1 MINYSRQNVN
11 SKDIKSVVET
21 LKSPWLTSG
30 PKIEEFQKKISK
42 ITGSKYSVSTNSAT
56 SALHLSCLSLGL
68 KKNDHLWTSSN
79 TFVASANCGLYCGAK
94 ISLVDI
100 DKDNYNINI
109 PLLEKK
115 LILAKK
121 KINYQKY

>member
-11 SKDIKSVVET
+11 LKDVKSVVKT

-68 KKNDHLWTSSN
+68 KKNDHLW
-79 TFVASANCGLYCGAK
+79 ALLWGK
-94 ISLVDI
+94 
-100 DKDNYNINI
+100 DKFSRYR
-109 PLLEKK
+109 
-115 LILAKK
+115 
-121 KINYQKY
+121 